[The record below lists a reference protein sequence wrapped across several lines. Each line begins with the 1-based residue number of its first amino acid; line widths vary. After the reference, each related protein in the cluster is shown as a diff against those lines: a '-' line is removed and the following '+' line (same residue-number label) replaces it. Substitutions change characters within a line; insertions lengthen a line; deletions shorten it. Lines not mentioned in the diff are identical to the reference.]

1 MRNMDTVD
9 LTKLP
14 LVNMKGDAVYLSEE
28 GFIVFPQVVGQRE
41 VALTTLPNN
50 FLEGFVL
57 NDKVFLVLSRESVYD
72 VVYDVLYEN
81 TLTTH
86 IKFMGVVVF
95 GDVIFCFVDDNKCMV
110 INTATD
116 EIKTITISEPSNIV
130 NVYQIS
136 AYMFAVIT
144 THPTTVYIYSLN
156 DAGTIATALD
166 GSTITLPAYSYG
178 VVANPKANPRL
189 VKKGDLFYLIGDDA
203 TVLLSLQIS
212 DLVYL
217 RTEGT
222 SLQKVSL
229 FPELEAQGLEFVRE
243 TQNFYLFR
251 NTLFNNLVWI
261 SKGDKRIY
269 FSTNYL
275 YLSQYHVVY
284 DRTLYTLQDVIDTDR
299 YNIPLQKEFTVKFKK
314 NWLNGIGLE
323 VLETTN
329 YDLGH
334 MTVLSRFLD
343 FESFYNYTIKA
354 TQTNYRLALRG
365 EEFVVSLFTNEAC
378 RIRGFQAW

>member
-1 MRNMDTVD
+1 MRNMDAID

-28 GFIVFPQVVGQRE
+28 GFIVFPQVVSQRE
-41 VALTTLPNN
+41 IALTTLHNN

-57 NDKVFLVLSRESVYD
+57 NGKVFLVLSRES
-72 VVYDVLYEN
+72 VYDVLYEN

-95 GDVIFCFVDDNKCMV
+95 GDVIFCFVDGNKCMV

-130 NVYQIS
+130 SVYQIS
-136 AYMFAVIT
+136 AYLFAVIT
-144 THPTTVYIYSLN
+144 TSPTTVYIYSLT

-178 VVANPKANPRL
+178 VFANPKVNPRL
-189 VKKGDLFYLIGDDA
+189 VKKDDLFYLVGDDA

-229 FPELEAQGLEFVRE
+229 FPELEEQGLEFVRE

-251 NTLFNNLVWI
+251 NSLFNNLVWI

-275 YLSQYHVVY
+275 YLSQYHAVY
-284 DRTLYTLQDVIDTDR
+284 NRTLYTLQDVIEPNR

-334 MTVLSRFLD
+334 MAVLSRFLD

-354 TQTNYRLALRG
+354 TRTSYRLALRG
-365 EEFVVSLFTNEAC
+365 EEFAVSLFTNEAC

>member
-1 MRNMDTVD
+1 MDIMRNMDTVD

-14 LVNMKGDAVYLSEE
+14 LVNMKGDVVYLSEE
-28 GFIVFPQVVGQRE
+28 GFIVFPQVVSQRE
-41 VALTTLPNN
+41 IALTTLPNN

-57 NDKVFLVLSRESVYD
+57 NGKVFLVLSRESVYD
-72 VVYDVLYEN
+72 VLYEN
-81 TLTTH
+81 NLTTH
-86 IKFMGVVVF
+86 TKFMGVVVF

-110 INTATD
+110 INTATG

-136 AYMFAVIT
+136 AYLFAVIT
-144 THPTTVYIYSLN
+144 TSPTTVYIYSLN
-156 DAGTIATALD
+156 DSGTIATAPD

-178 VVANPKANPRL
+178 VFANPKVNPRL

-203 TVLLSLQIS
+203 TVLLSIQIS

-217 RTEGT
+217 RTEGI
-222 SLQKVSL
+222 SLQKVSP
-229 FPELEAQGLEFVRE
+229 FPELEEQGLEFVKE

-251 NTLFNNLVWI
+251 NSLFNNFVWI

-275 YLSQYHVVY
+275 YLSQYHAVY
-284 DRTLYTLQDVIDTDR
+284 DRTLYTLQDVIDPSR
-299 YNIPLQKEFTVKFKK
+299 HNIPLQKEFTVKFKK

-329 YDLGH
+329 YELGH
-334 MTVLSRFLD
+334 MAVLSRFLD

-354 TQTNYRLALRG
+354 TRTNYRLALRG
-365 EEFVVSLFTNEAC
+365 EEFVVSLFTNESC